1 MRRLFVLIAVVFL
14 VSSCLAA
21 EWSAELRVKSGD
33 KDIDL
38 SLRGINERAKT
49 PEGVRE
55 VRTELIQKFTLSERE
70 IHFLSWKG
78 YTLSEIYYLASLAR
92 ASGKPIDSVA
102 ALHSKGVGWGVLAHR
117 LGVQPS
123 ALRKFMVAEKKAAK
137 GMMKQPGG
145 MVKEQRMEKEK
156 VKIWKTGPMQP
167 EKSPG
172 MGQGHGRKK

>member
-1 MRRLFVLIAVVFL
+1 MRRLLVLIAVVFL
-14 VSSCLAA
+14 ASSCLAA

-38 SLRGINERAKT
+38 SLRGINDRART

-55 VRTELIQKFTLSERE
+55 VKIEMGQRLALSERE
-70 IHFLSWKG
+70 IQFLGQKG

-92 ASGKPIDSVA
+92 ASGKPIDSVV

-123 ALRKFMVAEKKAAK
+123 ALRKFVVAEKKESK
-137 GMMKQPGG
+137 GMMKESGG
-145 MVKEQRMEKEK
+145 AGKEQKMEKEK

-167 EKSPG
+167 ERSPG